1 MVIKTPDP
9 DLDSDPELQ
18 YRYLKGSFKIRI
30 ETNADTQQWW

>member
-18 YRYLKGSFKIRI
+18 YLKGSFKIRI
-30 ETNADTQQWW
+30 ETNADTPQWW